1 MQPTPFSIDCSPRI
15 CCWKISDWFT
25 ILLGSGLLGII
36 ITTFANCIISLKTL
50 HAQQRLQTH
59 KAALDFFKE
68 KIDELRKTRCSLSE
82 RTPIEPLVEAV
93 KSPDSKK
100 LIRYLRKEVSDYYNE
115 TSSYKDIRIYFSSE
129 NRKKLDDWIKR
140 IASFNTE
147 VGEYLLDNVK
157 EKRMAEKV
165 PDHILK
171 MFVAM
176 GESMSEFR
184 TFFLDAVDNELASAA
199 DKLSNCV

>member
-1 MQPTPFSIDCSPRI
+1 MG
-15 CCWKISDWFT
+15 DWFT
-25 ILLGSGLLGII
+25 ILIGSSLLGIL
-36 ITTFANCIISLKTL
+36 ITTFTNCIISLKTL

-59 KAALDFFKE
+59 KAALDFLKE
-68 KIDELRKTRCSLSE
+68 KIDELRKTRSSLSE
-82 RTPIEPLVEAV
+82 RTPIKPLVEAI
-93 KSPDSKK
+93 KSQDSMK
-100 LIRYLRKEVSDYYNE
+100 LIGYLRKEVSDYYNE
-115 TSSYKDIRIYFSSE
+115 ASSYKDIRIYFSSE

-157 EKRMAEKV
+157 EMRMAEKV
-165 PDHILK
+165 PDQILK
-171 MFVAM
+171 KFVAM